1 MKLAYADVVGGAAGD
16 MLLAALLDAGADR
29 DAVANA
35 VSSVLHR
42 RVECSTPEVNRRG
55 LRALALSLPE
65 DVLATRRTP
74 RALMDAVE
82 RATLDEG
89 VRERAILVLV
99 RLFEAEARVHGVT
112 LESLELEELG
122 TDDTLLDVVGIVA
135 ALDSLR
141 IERVAVSSIP
151 MPPPSDGGRHG
162 SPPPVT
168 LELLSGF
175 ALHASAAG
183 PELAETVTPTAAAVF
198 SALGESSPDMPTMV
212 LGATGVGAGARDPF
226 SLPNVVRVLIG
237 SSQDAPAAEAW
248 PRMLLLETNV
258 DDLSPELVPDAIDAI
273 LGAGALDAW
282 TTPVI
287 MKHGRPALTVSA
299 MCTREA
305 VGDVR
310 HAFFETTS
318 TLGIRIH
325 EVERP
330 ELERR
335 MVEVDLDEGGP
346 RIRVKISF
354 LDGRALN
361 AKPEHADVVE
371 AARKVGRSVR
381 AVHADATAVARRLLE
396 ETSN

>member
-1 MKLAYADVVGGAAGD
+1 MNLAYVDVVGGAAGD

-29 DAVANA
+29 DAVADA

-42 RVECSTPEVNRRG
+42 RVECSTTEVNRRG
-55 LRALALSLPE
+55 LRALTLSVPE
-65 DVLATRRTP
+65 DVTATRRTP

-82 RATLDEG
+82 RATLDE
-89 VRERAILVLV
+89 VIRERAISVLA
-99 RLFEAEARVHGVT
+99 RLFEAEARVHGGW
-112 LESLELEELG
+112 LQSLELEELG

-135 ALDSLR
+135 ALDSLSIQR
-141 IERVAVSSIP
+141 LAVSSIP
-151 MPPPSDGGRHG
+151 MPPSSDVGGHG

-183 PELAETVTPTAAAVF
+183 QELAETVTPTAAAIF
-198 SALGESSPDMPTMV
+198 SALGGSSPDMPTMV
-212 LGATGVGAGARDPF
+212 LGSTGVGAGARDP
-226 SLPNVVRVLIG
+226 SSVPNVVRVLIG
-237 SSQDAPAAEAW
+237 SVQEAPAAEAW
-248 PRMLLLETNV
+248 SRMLLLETNV
-258 DDLSPELVPDAIDAI
+258 DDLSPELVPDAIDAL

-299 MCTREA
+299 LCTREA
-305 VGDVR
+305 AGDVQ
-310 HAFFETTS
+310 HVFFESTS

-335 MVEVDLDEGGP
+335 TVEVDLDEGGP

-354 LDGRALN
+354 LDGRAMN

-371 AARKVGRSVR
+371 AARKLGRSVR
-381 AVHADATAVARRLLE
+381 AVHSDATAVARRLLE
-396 ETSN
+396 ESR

>member
-1 MKLAYADVVGGAAGD
+1 MNLAYVDVVGGAAGD

-29 DAVANA
+29 DAVADA

-42 RVECSTPEVNRRG
+42 RVECSTTEVNRRG
-55 LRALALSLPE
+55 LRAIALTVPE
-65 DVLATRRTP
+65 DVTATRRTT
-74 RALMDAVE
+74 RALIDAVE
-82 RATLDEG
+82 RATLDDG
-89 VRERAILVLV
+89 VRERATSVLA

-122 TDDTLLDVVGIVA
+122 TDDTLLDVVGIAA
-135 ALDSLR
+135 ALDSQR
-141 IERVAVSSIP
+141 IERLAVSSIP
-151 MPPPSDGGRHG
+151 MPPPSDDGGHG

-175 ALHASAAG
+175 ALHASAAAR
-183 PELAETVTPTAAAVF
+183 ELAEPVTPTAAAVF
-198 SALGESSPDMPTMV
+198 SSLGESSPVFPSMV
-212 LGATGVGAGARDPF
+212 LGVTGVGAGSRDP
-226 SLPNVVRVLIG
+226 SSVANVVRVMIG
-237 SSQDAPAAEAW
+237 SSQDAPAEAR
-248 PRMLLLETNV
+248 PRMLHLETNV
-258 DDLSPELVPDAIDAI
+258 DDLSPELVPDAIEAL

-299 MCTREA
+299 LCTREA
-305 VGDVR
+305 VDDVR
-310 HAFFETTS
+310 HAFFESTS

-335 MVEVDLDEGGP
+335 IVEADLDEGGP

-354 LDGRALN
+354 LDGQAMN

-371 AARKVGRSVR
+371 AARKLGRSVR
-381 AVHADATAVARRLLE
+381 DVHADATAVARRLLE
-396 ETSN
+396 ESR

>member
-1 MKLAYADVVGGAAGD
+1 MNLAYVDVVGGAAGD

-29 DAVANA
+29 DAVADA

-42 RVECSTPEVNRRG
+42 RVECSTAEVSRRG

-65 DVLATRRTP
+65 DVSETGRTT
-74 RALMDAVE
+74 RALMDAVN

-89 VRERAILVLV
+89 VRERATSVLV

-112 LESLELEELG
+112 FESLELEELG
-122 TDDTLLDVVGIVA
+122 TDDTLVDVVGVVA

-141 IERVAVSSIP
+141 IERLAISSIP
-151 MPPPSDGGRHG
+151 MPPPLDDGGHG
-162 SPPPVT
+162 SPAPVT

-183 PELAETVTPTAAAVF
+183 RELAEPVTPTAAAVF
-198 SALGESSPDMPTMV
+198 SSLGEPSPVMPAMV
-212 LGATGVGAGARDPF
+212 LGVTGVGAGARDP
-226 SLPNVVRVLIG
+226 SSVPNVVRVLIG
-237 SSQDAPAAEAW
+237 SSQDAPAEAW
-248 PRMLLLETNV
+248 PRVLLLETNV
-258 DDLSPELVPDAIDAI
+258 DDLSPELVPDAIDAL

-299 MCTREA
+299 LCTREA

-310 HAFFETTS
+310 HAFFESTS
-318 TLGIRIH
+318 TLGVRIH
-325 EVERP
+325 EVQRP

-335 MVEVDLDEGGP
+335 TVEVDLDEGGP

-354 LDGRALN
+354 LDGRAMN
-361 AKPEHADVVE
+361 AKPEHTDVAD
-371 AARKVGRSVR
+371 AARKLGRSVR

>member
-1 MKLAYADVVGGAAGD
+1 MNLVYVDVVGGAAGD

-29 DAVANA
+29 DAVADA

-42 RVECSTPEVNRRG
+42 RVECSTAEVKRRG

-82 RATLDEG
+82 RATLDE
-89 VRERAILVLV
+89 VIRERAISVLA
-99 RLFEAEARVHGVT
+99 RLFGAEARVHGVT

-122 TDDTLLDVVGIVA
+122 TDDTLLDVVGIVT
-135 ALDSLR
+135 ALDSLS
-141 IERVAVSSIP
+141 IERLAVSSIP
-151 MPPPSDGGRHG
+151 MPPRSDGGRHG

-183 PELAETVTPTAAAVF
+183 RGLPETVTPTAAAVF
-198 SALGESSPDMPTMV
+198 SALGESLPDMPTMV
-212 LGATGVGAGARDPF
+212 LGATGVGAGTRDP
-226 SLPNVVRVLIG
+226 SSVPNVVRVLIG
-237 SSQDAPAAEAW
+237 SSPDAPAAEAW
-248 PRMLLLETNV
+248 PRVLHLEANV
-258 DDLSPELVPDAIDAI
+258 DDLSPELVPDAIDA
-273 LGAGALDAW
+273 LLSAGALDSW

-299 MCTREA
+299 LCKREA
-305 VGDVR
+305 VDDVR
-310 HAFFETTS
+310 RAFFESTS

-354 LDGRALN
+354 LDGRAMN

-371 AARKVGRSVR
+371 AARKLGRSIR
-381 AVHADATAVARRLLE
+381 AVHSDAAAVARRLLE
-396 ETSN
+396 ESR

>member
-1 MKLAYADVVGGAAGD
+1 MNLAYVDVVGGAAGD
-16 MLLAALLDAGADR
+16 MLLAALFDAGADR
-29 DAVANA
+29 DAVADA

-42 RVECSTPEVNRRG
+42 RVECSTTVVNRRG

-65 DVLATRRTP
+65 DDLATRRTP
-74 RALMDAVE
+74 RALIDAID

-89 VRERAILVLV
+89 VRERAISVLA

-112 LESLELEELG
+112 FELLELEELG

-141 IERVAVSSIP
+141 IERLPVSSIP
-151 MPPPSDGGRHG
+151 MPPPSDGGGHG

-175 ALHASAAG
+175 TLHSSAAG
-183 PELAETVTPTAAAVF
+183 RELVETVTPTAAAVF
-198 SALGESSPDMPTMV
+198 SALGESSPVMPTMV
-212 LGATGVGAGARDPF
+212 LGVTGVGAGARDP
-226 SLPNVVRVLIG
+226 SSVSNVVRVMIG
-237 SSQDAPAAEAW
+237 SSQDAPAEAR
-248 PRMLLLETNV
+248 PRMLHLETNV
-258 DDLSPELVPDAIDAI
+258 DDLSPELVPDAIDAL

-299 MCTREA
+299 LCTREA
-305 VGDVR
+305 VGDVQ
-310 HAFFETTS
+310 HAFFESTS

-335 MVEVDLDEGGP
+335 IVEVDLDESGP

-354 LDGRALN
+354 LDGRAMN

-371 AARKVGRSVR
+371 AARKLGRSVR
-381 AVHADATAVARRLLE
+381 AVHADATAVARRLLDE
-396 ETSN
+396 SR

>member
-1 MKLAYADVVGGAAGD
+1 MNLAYVDVVGGAAGD

-29 DAVANA
+29 NAVADA
-35 VSSVLHR
+35 VSSVLDR
-42 RVECSTPEVNRRG
+42 RVECSTTEVNRRG
-55 LRALALSLPE
+55 LRALALSLSE
-65 DVLATRRTP
+65 DDLATRRTP
-74 RALMDAVE
+74 RALIDAID

-89 VRERAILVLV
+89 VRERAISVLA

-112 LESLELEELG
+112 FELLELEELG

-141 IERVAVSSIP
+141 IERLPVSSIP
-151 MPPPSDGGRHG
+151 MPPPSDGGGHG

-175 ALHASAAG
+175 TLHSSAAG
-183 PELAETVTPTAAAVF
+183 RELVETVTPTAAAVF
-198 SALGESSPDMPTMV
+198 SALGESSPVMPTMV
-212 LGATGVGAGARDPF
+212 LGVTGVGAGARDP
-226 SLPNVVRVLIG
+226 SSVSNVVRVMIG
-237 SSQDAPAAEAW
+237 SSQNAPAEARR
-248 PRMLLLETNV
+248 RMLHLETNV
-258 DDLSPELVPDAIDAI
+258 DDLSPELVPDAIDAL

-299 MCTREA
+299 LCTREA
-305 VGDVR
+305 VGDVQ
-310 HAFFETTS
+310 HAFFESTS

-335 MVEVDLDEGGP
+335 IVEVDLDESGP

-354 LDGRALN
+354 LDGRAMN

-371 AARKVGRSVR
+371 AARKLGRSVR
-381 AVHADATAVARRLLE
+381 AVHADATAVARRLLDE
-396 ETSN
+396 SR